1 MREAIAATPRC
12 AGEALQL
19 DIRIANSIPIYE
31 GRSASKDAPS
41 ARDNLN
47 GLPLVVPYEATN
59 SWDSQASGVFAVDVA
74 LGRSDQHD
82 CGHTILPVF
91 QRGRCTVLAA
101 LH

>member
-1 MREAIAATPRC
+1 MSALPPKADIEMGAALRLLVT
-12 AGEALQL
+12 Q
-19 DIRIANSIPIYE
+19 S
-31 GRSASKDAPS
+31 GRSVEYAVQQTG
-41 ARDNLN
+41 NLS

-59 SWDSQASGVFAVDVA
+59 GWDSHASGVFAVDVA

-82 CGHTILPVF
+82 CGHTILLVF

>member
-1 MREAIAATPRC
+1 MDGAC
-12 AGEALQL
+12 ALGPLLTQNGCSVEYAVQQT
-19 DIRIANSIPIYE
+19 
-31 GRSASKDAPS
+31 G
-41 ARDNLN
+41 NLN

-59 SWDSQASGVFAVDVA
+59 GWDSQASDVFAVDVA
-74 LGRSDQHD
+74 LGWSDQHD

>member
-1 MREAIAATPRC
+1 MS
-12 AGEALQL
+12 ALGTKADHLQSGDRRPL
-19 DIRIANSIPIYE
+19 VTQS
-31 GRSASKDAPS
+31 GRSVEYAVQQTG
-41 ARDNLN
+41 NLS

-59 SWDSQASGVFAVDVA
+59 GWDSQASGVFAVDVA

-82 CGHTILPVF
+82 CGHTILLVF